1 MPKKTLGTYPPP
13 GLTKKT
19 AETIRAAAVR
29 KGDRFD
35 YQIGE
40 AIGLKPSGIST
51 RFENCSFTHIELV
64 KLGKRY
70 EFTED
75 DWRALGC
82 R

>member
-1 MPKKTLGTYPPP
+1 MPKAKAGRMPPP
-13 GLTKKT
+13 GLTKRT
-19 AETIRAAAVR
+19 AETIRAAADR
-29 KGDRFD
+29 KGHRFD
-35 YQIGE
+35 HQIGE
-40 AIGLKPSGIST
+40 VIGLNPSGISA
-51 RFENCSFTHIELV
+51 RFKNCSFTHTELV

>member
-1 MPKKTLGTYPPP
+1 MPKQKAGRKPPP

-29 KGDRFD
+29 NGHRFD
-35 YQIGE
+35 YQIG
-40 AIGLKPSGIST
+40 AVIDVGTRGISE
-51 RFENCSFTHIELV
+51 RFQNCSFSHTELV
-64 KLGKRY
+64 RLGKRY
-70 EFTED
+70 GFTED